1 MDPLHIAFLLVA
13 GVVGG
18 IISSLAGGAA
28 VITFPALLAT
38 GISPVAATASNTFAL
53 MPGNMLAAFYDRSQ
67 LPPLGRSFAALV
79 GASLFGA
86 LIGATLLRFTP
97 VRLFEGLVPLLLGF
111 ATVLFAFGGRISAYL
126 RARAD
131 KRGRTGAH
139 DWTTSISWLLPV
151 SVYGGYFGAGLGVL
165 VLGVLSVGT
174 GGDYR
179 SANVT
184 KNLVI
189 SLNSLVVTTFF
200 AVQGIIAWPQAL
212 AMMIGVP
219 FGAVIGARI
228 ARVLPNEAG
237 RALIVVIGGA
247 LTVAFAWRYWF

>member
-18 IISSLAGGAA
+18 VISSLAGGAA

-38 GISPVAATASNTFAL
+38 GISPVAATASNTVAL

-79 GASLFGA
+79 GASLVGA

-97 VRLFEGLVPLLLGF
+97 VRVFESLVPLLLGF
-111 ATVLFAFGGRISAYL
+111 ATVLFAFGGRLSAYL
-126 RARAD
+126 RDRAE

-139 DWTTSISWLLPV
+139 DWRSSIGWLLPV

-189 SLNSLVVTTFF
+189 SLNSIVVAAFF
-200 AVQGIIAWPQAL
+200 TIQGIVAWPQAL
-212 AMMIGVP
+212 LMMIGVP

-237 RALIVVIGGA
+237 RALIVAVGGA